1 MLAYLSHKNR
11 DRDST
16 LGILVTERTHSAS
29 LWHSSPICISFLGL
43 SKFIAS
49 SALCTSLLL
58 ITSYWHCFSTHPVW
72 CHPSNMQQR
81 HFLFSSLSFTVI
93 LNPARGGQASGFLLQ
108 IIQFTSNK
116 LAVKFWTCPSATDI
130 AAERTA
136 PISNCEWKQI
146 SDAWS
151 LMNKIIIIYSPLAQL
166 SQCA

>member
-1 MLAYLSHKNR
+1 MVAYLSPKNR
-11 DRDST
+11 DQDSI
-16 LGILVTERTHSAS
+16 LGIPATERAHSAS
-29 LWHSSPICISFLGL
+29 LWHSSPISISFLGL
-43 SKFIAS
+43 SKLITR
-49 SALCTSLLL
+49 SAFCTS
-58 ITSYWHCFSTHPVW
+58 IS
-72 CHPSNMQQR
+72 
-81 HFLFSSLSFTVI
+81 SSLRTGTVFLSTLSDAIHQTDNRDKSFLHTHFK
-93 LNPARGGQASGFLLQ
+93 PSKGQPGLRILLQ

-151 LMNKIIIIYSPLAQL
+151 LMNKIILIYSPLAQL